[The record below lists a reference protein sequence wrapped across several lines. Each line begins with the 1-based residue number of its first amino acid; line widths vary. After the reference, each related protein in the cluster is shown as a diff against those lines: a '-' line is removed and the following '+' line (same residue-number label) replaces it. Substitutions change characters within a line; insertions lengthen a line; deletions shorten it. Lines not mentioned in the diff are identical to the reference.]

1 MSDIKKN
8 VNEFK
13 MKIIIA
19 SLIILLIS
27 GNSHSQELNHF
38 MSEKEKSEYI
48 NYKAINTDI
57 GFAGPPASVVRT
69 MAEWE
74 EVQGII
80 ITWTSYTSIL
90 RQIVDYAQDECLVYI
105 VCSDSN
111 TVKTYLTGGGVPL
124 INLKFIKISF
134 NSVWCRDYGPWAV
147 YSGIA
152 DSLKLID
159 WIYNRPRPL
168 DDQVSVAF
176 ANYIG
181 VPLYQTTAAPDNLI
195 GTGGN
200 FMADGNGTGFSSK
213 LILNENPGLTETQ
226 INSIMNNYMGINRYI
241 KMETLPYDQIHHI
254 DMHIKL
260 LDEETLLAGQYPA
273 GTADGPQIESNLQY
287 IQNNYLTCYGRPYK
301 IIRIPMPPSSSGQ
314 YPPAANYYTYTNS
327 VFVNKTVIVPV
338 YGLPQDSTA
347 LRIYRENLPGY
358 RVVGINCSSMI
369 SALGAIHCITKEIG
383 VNEPVFISHAKL
395 QDRYNIPAPYEVK
408 SFIKTRLGIAS
419 AKVYWRTDTTQ
430 AYNILNMSQMLDTFR
445 AFIPAGNIGDKIYYY
460 ISAASNTGRTIS
472 KPFTA
477 PAGYFNFSINKRSVI
492 KLNLS
497 ALPEGKYDNEMN
509 WVSVK
514 DTVKVYL
521 RETSSPY
528 NITDSASGI
537 LDTINFSHVFSF
549 YKSVSGSY
557 YIVLKHDQCTETWS
571 SSGGV
576 ELTNDST
583 IYNYDFTSYES
594 QAYGNNLIQ
603 KGSKFCMYS
612 GELNNDGFINLEDL
626 LSIYN
631 DAEMFKTGHVKTDLT
646 GDKLVDLKDII
657 IAFNNSTR
665 FIGVIRP

>member
-1 MSDIKKN
+1 
-8 VNEFK
+8 

-19 SLIILLIS
+19 TIFCMLVS
-27 GNSHSQELNHF
+27 GNSNSQELKHF
-38 MSEKEKSEYI
+38 MSGKEKSEYI

-57 GFAGPPASVVRT
+57 GYAGPPTSVVRT

-80 ITWTSYTSIL
+80 VTWTSYTSIL
-90 RQIVDYAQDECLVYI
+90 RQIVDYAQDECLVFI

-111 TVKTYLTGGGVPL
+111 SVKTYLTGGGVPL
-124 INLKFIKISF
+124 VNLKFIKTSF

-147 YSGIA
+147 YSGTA

-176 ANYIG
+176 ANYIS
-181 VPLYQTTAAPDNLI
+181 VPLYQTATAPDNLI

-226 INSIMNNYMGINRYI
+226 INNIMNTYMGINRYI

-254 DMHIKL
+254 DMHIKI

-383 VNEPVFISHAKL
+383 VNEPVFISHVKL

-408 SFIKTRLGIAS
+408 SFIKTRSGVAS
-419 AKVYWRTDTTQ
+419 AKVYWRTDTTH
-430 AYNILNMSQMLDTFR
+430 AYNILNMSQALDTFR
-445 AFIPAGNIGDKIYYY
+445 AFIPAGNFGDKIYYY
-460 ISAASNTGRTIS
+460 ISSASNTGRTGN
-472 KPFTA
+472 KPITA

-492 KLNLS
+492 KINLS
-497 ALPEGKYDNEMN
+497 ALPEGKYDSEINRL
-509 WVSVK
+509 SVK

-521 RETSSPY
+521 RET
-528 NITDSASGI
+528 
-537 LDTINFSHVFSF
+537 
-549 YKSVSGSY
+549 
-557 YIVLKHDQCTETWS
+557 
-571 SSGGV
+571 
-576 ELTNDST
+576 
-583 IYNYDFTSYES
+583 
-594 QAYGNNLIQ
+594 
-603 KGSKFCMYS
+603 
-612 GELNNDGFINLEDL
+612 
-626 LSIYN
+626 
-631 DAEMFKTGHVKTDLT
+631 
-646 GDKLVDLKDII
+646 
-657 IAFNNSTR
+657 
-665 FIGVIRP
+665 

>member
-1 MSDIKKN
+1 
-8 VNEFK
+8 
-13 MKIIIA
+13 MKIFIA
-19 SLIILLIS
+19 SIIFLFIS
-27 GNSHSQELNHF
+27 GNSQSQELDHF
-38 MSEKEKSEYI
+38 MSEKEKTEYI
-48 NYKAINTDI
+48 DYKAMYNDI
-57 GFAGPPASVVRT
+57 GFIGPPASNVRT

-111 TVKTYLTGGGVPL
+111 NVKTYLTGGGVPL
-124 INLKFIKISF
+124 INLKFIKTSF

-176 ANYIG
+176 ANYIN

-200 FMADGNGTGFSSK
+200 FMVDGNGTGFSSK
-213 LILNENPGLTETQ
+213 LILNENSGMTETQ
-226 INSIMNNYMGINRYI
+226 INNIMNTYMGINRYI

-287 IQNNYLTCYGRPYK
+287 IQNNFLTCYGRPYK
-301 IIRIPMPPSSSGQ
+301 VIRIPMPPSSSGQ

-338 YGLPQDSTA
+338 YGLPQDTTA

-395 QDRYNIPAPYEVK
+395 QDRSNLPAPYEVK
-408 SFIKTRLGIAS
+408 SFIKTRSGVAS

-430 AYNILNMSQMLDTFR
+430 AYNIQNMSHALDTFR
-445 AFIPAGNIGDKIYYY
+445 AFIPAGNFGDKIYYY
-460 ISAASNTGRTIS
+460 ISTVSNSGRTGS
-472 KPFTA
+472 KPITA
-477 PAGYFNFSINKRSVI
+477 PAGSFKFSINRSSVI
-492 KLNLS
+492 KVNLK
-497 ALPEGKYDNEMN
+497 ALPEGKYDSELNR
-509 WVSVK
+509 VSVK
-514 DTVKVYL
+514 DTVKVFL
-521 RETSSPY
+521 RDASSPY

-537 LDTINFSHVFSF
+537 LDTITFSHVFSF
-549 YKSVSGSY
+549 YKSVSASY
-557 YIVLKHDQCTETWS
+557 FIVLKHDQCTETWS
-571 SSGGV
+571 RSGGE

-583 IYNYDFTSYES
+583 IYNYDFTSSVS
-594 QAYGNNLIQ
+594 QAFGNNLIQ

-612 GELNNDGFINLEDL
+612 GEINNDGFINLEDL

-631 DAEMFKTGHVKTDLT
+631 DAEMFKTGNVKTDLT
-646 GDKLVDLKDII
+646 GDKLVDLNDILI
-657 IAFNNSTR
+657 VFNNSSG